1 MADGRYEKL
10 TPMFRQYQAIKARYP
25 DVLVLFRLGDFYEMF
40 GEDAKI
46 GSQVLQLVLTS
57 REIGKGNRVP
67 MCGVPHHAVER
78 YIAKLLEAGYK
89 VAICDQLEEPSP
101 KKRLVHRD
109 VTRVLTPGTLVEEA
123 FLEAKQYNFL
133 VAISGA
139 RDEGRGTS
147 ESRQH
152 QHPALRTEHLHRF
165 GLAVAEVST
174 GEFAVTELDAKTLW
188 DELARLQ
195 PAEVLLPEQLA
206 TDETFIAQLK
216 SVCETTAITSF
227 DLDPFAEPERLL
239 CQHFQV
245 TTLDGFG
252 VTGMPLAIRAAA
264 MVIAYLKRT
273 QLSALEHLKSLST
286 YSVGEFMLL
295 DNATKRNLELVQS
308 LRDGGV
314 YGTLLWVLDETVT
327 PMGGRLL
334 RRWILQPLLRVDRI
348 NERLEAVDALYRNTL
363 WRQEIR
369 EVLKSVPDLER
380 LVARVGTGTAN
391 PRDLAQIRS
400 ALQVIPKLREVLTS
414 GPELPTLLQRVAERL
429 HTADDLR
436 QRLEDALVDNPPQ
449 RMTEGG
455 IFRDGYHP
463 ELDELRYIAR
473 HGKELIAALE
483 AKERERTGIKNLRV
497 GYNQVFGYYIEVT
510 KANLHLVPR
519 DYIRKQTLTDVE
531 RFVTPELKQLES
543 KVLGAEERIGQLE
556 YQLFVELRQ
565 EVAQRSSELLETA
578 RAIAELDV
586 LATLAE
592 VAAKNHYTRPIVDEG
607 DEIIIKEGRHP
618 VIEQVQR
625 DKPFVPNDC
634 RLDNRENQLLI
645 ITGPNAAGKC
655 LSLDTYI
662 FTDKGMLTL
671 RELMPEGAKLG
682 QFSPINAV
690 SVKGFDGEATA
701 THFYN
706 DGIRRTV
713 KIRTRFGFELEGTT
727 QHRVWV
733 RRPDGTEGWKRLG
746 EIEVGDFI
754 AIDTQIGLWGNEVS
768 IPPMELP
775 KRAKKYRLPTELTP
789 DLAYL
794 MGLLIGDGTLTYTH
808 SYALT
813 TKDKAIRRKFVRL
826 NQKLFGYRVQRFG
839 RIGWR
844 VTSLT
849 LRQFLAHLGLGYWR
863 AEEKRVPASI
873 RKAPKHIVIA
883 FLQGLFDTNG
893 YADNRRG
900 DVQLTTASETLA
912 KEVQLLLLNLGILSC
927 RRRKLVKGR
936 IYHEISLYGENA
948 ARFFETVGFRLRRK
962 QSRRSSLFF
971 PSPVPRPSPLSL
983 RLPNFGI
990 PHVAPLLKQIHQ
1002 CIVQT
1007 SNKPTTLK
1015 RDKTVSSVFYT
1026 YLPRKVAPSYRTL
1039 ERVLAYCQENG
1050 ITGTA
1055 VMELERIVSR
1065 RIFYDA
1071 VSAVETSK
1079 AHVADLNVEPDH
1091 AYVANG
1097 FVSHN
1102 STYLRQV
1109 ALIVLM
1115 AQMGSFVPA
1124 KEAKIGI
1131 VDRIFTR
1138 VGAHDELIRG
1148 QSTFMVE
1155 MSETANI
1162 LHNATER
1169 SLVLI
1174 DEIGRGTSTY
1184 DGIAIAW
1191 AVAEELHRIGCKCLF
1206 ATHYHHLNELEN
1218 LLPRVRNYRADVLEE
1233 GDKVVFLYRIVPGGT
1248 DRSYGIQVARL
1259 AGLPEQVIDRAKEI
1273 LMTLESNE
1281 QKVITPPKTVTQLIT
1296 TPVQLRLFEF
1306 APHPVLERLK
1316 QIDPDSLT
1324 PREALSL
1331 LYELKRKL
1339 NEIG

>member
-1 MADGRYEKL
+1 MADGRHEKL

-133 VAISGA
+133 VAIFGA
-139 RDEGRGTS
+139 RDEGRGTGQV
-147 ESRQH
+147 EG
-152 QHPALRTEHLHRF
+152 RF

-174 GEFAVTELDAKTLW
+174 GEFAVTELSAKELW
-188 DELARLQ
+188 NELARLQ
-195 PAEVLLPEQLA
+195 PAEILLPENLA
-206 TDETFIAQLK
+206 SDENFVARVRE
-216 SVCETTAITSF
+216 VCETTTITTF
-227 DLDPFAEPERLL
+227 DLAPFTEPEHLL
-239 CQHFQV
+239 CKHFQV
-245 TTLDGFG
+245 ATLDGFG
-252 VTGMPLAIRAAA
+252 VTGMNLAIRAAA
-264 MVIAYLKRT
+264 SVIAYLQRT

-295 DNATKRNLELVQS
+295 DNATRRNLELVQS
-308 LRDGGV
+308 LRDNSV

-334 RRWILQPLLRVDRI
+334 RRWILQPLLNVERI
-348 NERLEAVDALYRNTL
+348 NERLDAVEALYRDTL
-363 WRQEIR
+363 WREEIR
-369 EVLKSVPDLER
+369 EALKSVPDLER

-400 ALQVIPKLREVLTS
+400 ALQVMPKLREIVGS
-414 GPELPTLLQRVAERL
+414 KPAPDLLKRIHERL

-436 QRLEDALVDNPPQ
+436 QRLENALVDNPPQ

-463 ELDELRYIAR
+463 ELDELRYIAQ

-510 KANLHLVPR
+510 KANLHLVPK

-565 EVAQRSSELLETA
+565 EVAQRSHELLETA

-586 LATLAE
+586 LASLAE

-607 DEIIIKEGRHP
+607 DEIVIKEGRHP

-634 RLDNRENQLLI
+634 YLDNRENQLLI

-655 LSLDTYI
+655 ISLDSYI
-662 FTDKGMLTL
+662 FTDAGLLTL
-671 RELMPEGAKLG
+671 KELMPASAAFGE
-682 QFSPINAV
+682 FVPIRAR
-690 SVKGFDGEATA
+690 VKGLMGKAQA
-701 THFYN
+701 THFYD
-706 DGIRRTV
+706 DGVRRTL
-713 KIRTRFGFELEGTT
+713 KIRTRFGFTLEGTE
-727 QHRVWV
+727 QHRLWV
-733 RRPDGTEGWKRLG
+733 RNPDGTEGWKRLG
-746 EIEVGDFI
+746 ELQVGDVV
-754 AIDTQIGLWGNEVS
+754 AIDTCINLWGKTIT
-768 IPPMELP
+768 IPPMNLP
-775 KRAKKYRLPTELTP
+775 KQVKRYSLPKKLTP

-794 MGLLIGDGTLTYTH
+794 LGLLVGDGTLTYTH

-813 TKDKAIRRKFVRL
+813 TKDRQIRDAFVSL
-826 NQKLFGYRVQRFG
+826 HYQLFGCKVRPFG
-839 RIGWR
+839 KIGWR
-844 VTSLT
+844 VTSRL
-849 LRQFLAHLGLGYWR
+849 LRQFLAHLGLGYWC
-863 AEEKRVPASI
+863 AEEKQVPICI
-873 RKAPKHIVIA
+873 RKAPRDIVIA
-883 FLQGLFDTNG
+883 FLQGLFDADG
-893 YADNRRG
+893 YVDKRRG
-900 DVQLTTASETLA
+900 DVQLVTASERLA
-912 KEVQLLLLNLGILSC
+912 QEVQLLLLNLGILAC
-927 RRRKLVKGR
+927 RRQKVAKGKV
-936 IYHEISLYGENA
+936 YHELSIYGEHA
-948 ARFFETVGFRLRRK
+948 ERFFKTVGFRLKRK
-962 QSRRSSLFF
+962 QIRERFL
-971 PSPVPRPSPLSL
+971 SPH
-983 RLPNFGI
+983 RLPNFGV
-990 PHVAPLLKQIHQ
+990 PHLASFLRKIHND
-1002 CIVQT
+1002 IV
-1007 SNKPTTLK
+1007 SRRDKPQALK
-1015 RDKTVSSVFYT
+1015 RDKAVSSIFYT
-1026 YLPRKVAPSYRTL
+1026 YLPKGSAPSYRTL
-1039 ERVLAYCQENG
+1039 EKLLGYCQADRV
-1050 ITGTA
+1050 TGTN
-1055 VMELERIVSR
+1055 VVELQTLIQRRYLYDIVVDIQPS
-1065 RIFYDA
+1065 
-1071 VSAVETSK
+1071 E

-1091 AYVANG
+1091 SYVANG

-1115 AQMGSFVPA
+1115 AQIGSFVPA

-1218 LLPRVRNYRADVLEE
+1218 LLPRIKNYRAAVLEE

-1259 AGLPEQVIDRAKEI
+1259 AGLPERVVERAKEI
-1273 LMTLESNE
+1273 LVTLETND
-1281 QKVITPPKTVTQLIT
+1281 QKVVTPPKTATQLIT

-1316 QIDPDSLT
+1316 QIDPDALT
-1324 PREALSL
+1324 PREAHSL
-1331 LYELKRKL
+1331 VYELKRKL
-1339 NEIG
+1339 DELS

>member
-133 VAISGA
+133 VAISGT
-139 RDEGRGTS
+139 RDMGQGTR
-147 ESRQH
+147 ESKQH
-152 QHPALRTEHLHRF
+152 LHSAPRTEHLQRF

-174 GEFAVTELDAKTLW
+174 GEFAVTELDEKNLW

-206 TDETFIAQLK
+206 TDETFVAQLK

-227 DLDPFAEPERLL
+227 DLDPFVEPERLL

-286 YSVGEFMLL
+286 YSIGEFMLL
-295 DNATKRNLELVQS
+295 DSATKRNLELVQS

-334 RRWILQPLLRVDRI
+334 RRWVLQPLLNVDRI
-348 NERLEAVDALYRNTL
+348 NERLESVDALYRNTL

-380 LVARVGTGTAN
+380 LVSRVGTGTAN

-400 ALQVIPKLREVLTS
+400 ALQIIPKLREVLTS

-436 QRLEDALVDNPPQ
+436 QRLEEALVDNPPQ

-510 KANLHLVPR
+510 KANLHLVPK

-565 EVAQRSSELLETA
+565 EVAQRSGELLETA

-592 VAAKNHYTRPIVDEG
+592 VAAKNHYTRPVVDEG
-607 DEIIIKEGRHP
+607 DEILIKEGRHP

-645 ITGPNAAGKC
+645 ITGPNAAGK
-655 LSLDTYI
+655 
-662 FTDKGMLTL
+662 
-671 RELMPEGAKLG
+671 
-682 QFSPINAV
+682 
-690 SVKGFDGEATA
+690 
-701 THFYN
+701 
-706 DGIRRTV
+706 
-713 KIRTRFGFELEGTT
+713 
-727 QHRVWV
+727 
-733 RRPDGTEGWKRLG
+733 
-746 EIEVGDFI
+746 
-754 AIDTQIGLWGNEVS
+754 
-768 IPPMELP
+768 
-775 KRAKKYRLPTELTP
+775 
-789 DLAYL
+789 
-794 MGLLIGDGTLTYTH
+794 
-808 SYALT
+808 
-813 TKDKAIRRKFVRL
+813 
-826 NQKLFGYRVQRFG
+826 
-839 RIGWR
+839 
-844 VTSLT
+844 
-849 LRQFLAHLGLGYWR
+849 
-863 AEEKRVPASI
+863 
-873 RKAPKHIVIA
+873 
-883 FLQGLFDTNG
+883 
-893 YADNRRG
+893 
-900 DVQLTTASETLA
+900 
-912 KEVQLLLLNLGILSC
+912 
-927 RRRKLVKGR
+927 
-936 IYHEISLYGENA
+936 
-948 ARFFETVGFRLRRK
+948 
-962 QSRRSSLFF
+962 
-971 PSPVPRPSPLSL
+971 
-983 RLPNFGI
+983 
-990 PHVAPLLKQIHQ
+990 
-1002 CIVQT
+1002 
-1007 SNKPTTLK
+1007 
-1015 RDKTVSSVFYT
+1015 
-1026 YLPRKVAPSYRTL
+1026 
-1039 ERVLAYCQENG
+1039 
-1050 ITGTA
+1050 
-1055 VMELERIVSR
+1055 
-1065 RIFYDA
+1065 
-1071 VSAVETSK
+1071 
-1079 AHVADLNVEPDH
+1079 
-1091 AYVANG
+1091 
-1097 FVSHN
+1097 

-1115 AQMGSFVPA
+1115 AQIGSFVPA

-1259 AGLPEQVIDRAKEI
+1259 AGLPERVIERAKEI
-1273 LMTLESNE
+1273 LSALESND
-1281 QKVITPPKTVTQLIT
+1281 QKVVSPPKTAAQIIT

-1331 LYELKRKL
+1331 IYELKRKL
-1339 NEIG
+1339 DETG

>member
-109 VTRVLTPGTLVEEA
+109 VTRVLTPGTLVEDA

-133 VAISGA
+133 VAISGT
-139 RDEGRGTS
+139 RDMGQGTGEGKQY
-147 ESRQH
+147 QH
-152 QHPALRTEHLHRF
+152 SAPRTEHLQRF

-206 TDETFIAQLK
+206 TDETFVAQLK

-227 DLDPFAEPERLL
+227 DLDPFVEPERLL

-286 YSVGEFMLL
+286 YSIGEFMLL
-295 DNATKRNLELVQS
+295 DSATKRNLELVQS

-334 RRWILQPLLRVDRI
+334 RRWVLQPLLNVDRI
-348 NERLEAVDALYRNTL
+348 NERLESVDALYRNTL

-380 LVARVGTGTAN
+380 LVSRVGTGTAN

-400 ALQVIPKLREVLTS
+400 ALQIIPKLREVLTS

-436 QRLEDALVDNPPQ
+436 QRLEEALVDNPPQ

-510 KANLHLVPR
+510 KANLHLVPK

-565 EVAQRSSELLETA
+565 EVAQRSNELLETA

-592 VAAKNHYTRPIVDEG
+592 VAAKNHYTRPVVDEG
-607 DEIIIKEGRHP
+607 DEIVIKEGRHP

-645 ITGPNAAGKC
+645 ITGPNAAGK
-655 LSLDTYI
+655 
-662 FTDKGMLTL
+662 
-671 RELMPEGAKLG
+671 
-682 QFSPINAV
+682 
-690 SVKGFDGEATA
+690 
-701 THFYN
+701 
-706 DGIRRTV
+706 
-713 KIRTRFGFELEGTT
+713 
-727 QHRVWV
+727 
-733 RRPDGTEGWKRLG
+733 
-746 EIEVGDFI
+746 
-754 AIDTQIGLWGNEVS
+754 
-768 IPPMELP
+768 
-775 KRAKKYRLPTELTP
+775 
-789 DLAYL
+789 
-794 MGLLIGDGTLTYTH
+794 
-808 SYALT
+808 
-813 TKDKAIRRKFVRL
+813 
-826 NQKLFGYRVQRFG
+826 
-839 RIGWR
+839 
-844 VTSLT
+844 
-849 LRQFLAHLGLGYWR
+849 
-863 AEEKRVPASI
+863 
-873 RKAPKHIVIA
+873 
-883 FLQGLFDTNG
+883 
-893 YADNRRG
+893 
-900 DVQLTTASETLA
+900 
-912 KEVQLLLLNLGILSC
+912 
-927 RRRKLVKGR
+927 
-936 IYHEISLYGENA
+936 
-948 ARFFETVGFRLRRK
+948 
-962 QSRRSSLFF
+962 
-971 PSPVPRPSPLSL
+971 
-983 RLPNFGI
+983 
-990 PHVAPLLKQIHQ
+990 
-1002 CIVQT
+1002 
-1007 SNKPTTLK
+1007 
-1015 RDKTVSSVFYT
+1015 
-1026 YLPRKVAPSYRTL
+1026 
-1039 ERVLAYCQENG
+1039 
-1050 ITGTA
+1050 
-1055 VMELERIVSR
+1055 
-1065 RIFYDA
+1065 
-1071 VSAVETSK
+1071 
-1079 AHVADLNVEPDH
+1079 
-1091 AYVANG
+1091 
-1097 FVSHN
+1097 

-1115 AQMGSFVPA
+1115 AQIGSFVPA
-1124 KEAKIGI
+1124 REAKIGI

-1259 AGLPEQVIDRAKEI
+1259 AGLPERVIERAKEI
-1273 LMTLESNE
+1273 LSALESND
-1281 QKVITPPKTVTQLIT
+1281 QKVVSPPKTAAQIIT

-1331 LYELKRKL
+1331 IYELKRKL
-1339 NEIG
+1339 DETG

>member
-206 TDETFIAQLK
+206 TDETFITQLK

-400 ALQVIPKLREVLTS
+400 ALQVIPKLREVLTI

-510 KANLHLVPR
+510 KANLHLVPK

-634 RLDNRENQLLI
+634 CLDNRENQLLI
-645 ITGPNAAGKC
+645 ITGPNAAGK
-655 LSLDTYI
+655 
-662 FTDKGMLTL
+662 
-671 RELMPEGAKLG
+671 
-682 QFSPINAV
+682 
-690 SVKGFDGEATA
+690 
-701 THFYN
+701 
-706 DGIRRTV
+706 
-713 KIRTRFGFELEGTT
+713 
-727 QHRVWV
+727 
-733 RRPDGTEGWKRLG
+733 
-746 EIEVGDFI
+746 
-754 AIDTQIGLWGNEVS
+754 
-768 IPPMELP
+768 
-775 KRAKKYRLPTELTP
+775 
-789 DLAYL
+789 
-794 MGLLIGDGTLTYTH
+794 
-808 SYALT
+808 
-813 TKDKAIRRKFVRL
+813 
-826 NQKLFGYRVQRFG
+826 
-839 RIGWR
+839 
-844 VTSLT
+844 
-849 LRQFLAHLGLGYWR
+849 
-863 AEEKRVPASI
+863 
-873 RKAPKHIVIA
+873 
-883 FLQGLFDTNG
+883 
-893 YADNRRG
+893 
-900 DVQLTTASETLA
+900 
-912 KEVQLLLLNLGILSC
+912 
-927 RRRKLVKGR
+927 
-936 IYHEISLYGENA
+936 
-948 ARFFETVGFRLRRK
+948 
-962 QSRRSSLFF
+962 
-971 PSPVPRPSPLSL
+971 
-983 RLPNFGI
+983 
-990 PHVAPLLKQIHQ
+990 
-1002 CIVQT
+1002 
-1007 SNKPTTLK
+1007 
-1015 RDKTVSSVFYT
+1015 
-1026 YLPRKVAPSYRTL
+1026 
-1039 ERVLAYCQENG
+1039 
-1050 ITGTA
+1050 
-1055 VMELERIVSR
+1055 
-1065 RIFYDA
+1065 
-1071 VSAVETSK
+1071 
-1079 AHVADLNVEPDH
+1079 
-1091 AYVANG
+1091 
-1097 FVSHN
+1097 

-1273 LMTLESNE
+1273 LMTLESKE
-1281 QKVITPPKTVTQLIT
+1281 QKVITPPKTAAQIIT
-1296 TPVQLRLFEF
+1296 KPVQLRLFEF

>member
-57 REIGKGNRVP
+57 REIGRGNRIP

-78 YIAKLLEAGYK
+78 YVAKLLEAGYK

-133 VAISGA
+133 VAISGT
-139 RDEGRGTS
+139 RDMGQGTR
-147 ESRQH
+147 ESKQQQH
-152 QHPALRTEHLHRF
+152 SAPRTEHSLRF

-174 GEFAVTELDAKTLW
+174 GEFSVTELDARALW

-206 TDETFIAQLK
+206 TDENFVAQLK

-252 VTGMPLAIRAAA
+252 VTGMHLATKAAA
-264 MVIAYLKRT
+264 MVIAYLRRT
-273 QLSALEHLKSLST
+273 QLSALEHLRSLST

-308 LRDGGV
+308 LRDGSV

-334 RRWILQPLLRVDRI
+334 RRWILQPLLNVNRI
-348 NERLEAVDALYRNTL
+348 NERLESVDALYRNTL

-369 EVLKSVPDLER
+369 ETLKSVPDLER
-380 LVARVGTGTAN
+380 LVSRVGTGTAN

-400 ALQVIPKLREVLTS
+400 ALQIIPKLRQVLAS

-510 KANLHLVPR
+510 KANLHLVPK

-592 VAAKNHYTRPIVDEG
+592 VAAKNHYARPIVDDS
-607 DEIIIKEGRHP
+607 DEIVIKEGRHS

-634 RLDNRENQLLI
+634 YLDNRENQLLI

-655 LSLDTYI
+655 LSLDTFV
-662 FTDKGMLTL
+662 FTDKGILTL
-671 RELMPEGAKLG
+671 QELMPEGAKFG
-682 QFSPINAV
+682 QFSPIDTV
-690 SVKGFDGEATA
+690 SVKGLEGKATA
-701 THFYN
+701 THFYD
-706 DGIRRTV
+706 DGVKRTV
-713 KIRTRFGFELEGTT
+713 KIRTRFGFELEGTA

-733 RRPDGTEGWKRLG
+733 RKPDGTEGWKRLG
-746 EIEVGDFI
+746 EIRVGDFV
-754 AIDTQIGLWGNEVS
+754 AIDTQICLWGNEVS

-794 MGLLIGDGTLTYTH
+794 MGLLVGDGTLTYTH

-813 TKDKAIRRKFVRL
+813 TKDEAIRQEFVRL
-826 NQKLFGYRVQRFG
+826 HQKLFGCPVQRFG

-849 LRQFLAHLGLGYWR
+849 LRQFFAHLGLGYWR
-863 AEEKRVPASI
+863 AEEKRVPVSI
-873 RKAPKHIVIA
+873 RKAPKPIVFA
-883 FLQGLFDTNG
+883 FLQGLFDTDG
-893 YADNRRG
+893 YADGRRG
-900 DVQLTTASETLA
+900 DVQLTTASEALA

-927 RRRKLVKGR
+927 RRRKIVKGR
-936 IYHEISLYGENA
+936 VYHEVSLYGENA
-948 ARFFETVGFRLRRK
+948 ARFFETVGFCLRRK
-962 QSRRSSLFF
+962 QLRKSSL
-971 PSPVPRPSPLSL
+971 PPL
-983 RLPNFGI
+983 RMPNFGV
-990 PHVAPLLKQIHQ
+990 PYVASLLKQTHQ

-1007 SNKPTTLK
+1007 SNKPIALK
-1015 RDKTVSSVFYT
+1015 RNKVVSSVFYN

-1055 VMELERIVSR
+1055 VTELERIVSR
-1065 RIFYDA
+1065 RLFYDA
-1071 VSAVETSK
+1071 VSAIEISK

-1218 LLPRVRNYRADVLEE
+1218 LLPRVKNYRAAVLEE

-1273 LMTLESNE
+1273 LTTLESND
-1281 QKVITPPKTVTQLIT
+1281 QKVVTPPKTATQIIT

-1339 NEIG
+1339 EETG

>member
-133 VAISGA
+133 AAIFGT

-147 ESRQH
+147 ESK
-152 QHPALRTEHLHRF
+152 QHPHPAPRTEHFQRF

-174 GEFAVTELDAKTLW
+174 GEFAVTELDERTLW

-195 PAEVLLPEQLA
+195 PAEILLPEQLA
-206 TDETFIAQLK
+206 TDETFVAQLK

-227 DLDPFAEPERLL
+227 DLDPFVEPERLL

-273 QLSALEHLKSLST
+273 QLSALEHLKSLSS
-286 YSVGEFMLL
+286 YSIGEFMLL

-334 RRWILQPLLRVDRI
+334 RRWILQPLLKVDRI
-348 NERLEAVDALYRNTL
+348 NERLEAVDVLYRNTL

-400 ALQVIPKLREVLTS
+400 ALQVIPKLREVLTG

-510 KANLHLVPR
+510 KANLHLVPK

-565 EVAQRSSELLETA
+565 EVAQRSNELLETA

-607 DEIIIKEGRHP
+607 DEIIIREGRHP

-645 ITGPNAAGKC
+645 ITGPNAAGK
-655 LSLDTYI
+655 
-662 FTDKGMLTL
+662 
-671 RELMPEGAKLG
+671 
-682 QFSPINAV
+682 
-690 SVKGFDGEATA
+690 
-701 THFYN
+701 
-706 DGIRRTV
+706 
-713 KIRTRFGFELEGTT
+713 
-727 QHRVWV
+727 
-733 RRPDGTEGWKRLG
+733 
-746 EIEVGDFI
+746 
-754 AIDTQIGLWGNEVS
+754 
-768 IPPMELP
+768 
-775 KRAKKYRLPTELTP
+775 
-789 DLAYL
+789 
-794 MGLLIGDGTLTYTH
+794 
-808 SYALT
+808 
-813 TKDKAIRRKFVRL
+813 
-826 NQKLFGYRVQRFG
+826 
-839 RIGWR
+839 
-844 VTSLT
+844 
-849 LRQFLAHLGLGYWR
+849 
-863 AEEKRVPASI
+863 
-873 RKAPKHIVIA
+873 
-883 FLQGLFDTNG
+883 
-893 YADNRRG
+893 
-900 DVQLTTASETLA
+900 
-912 KEVQLLLLNLGILSC
+912 
-927 RRRKLVKGR
+927 
-936 IYHEISLYGENA
+936 
-948 ARFFETVGFRLRRK
+948 
-962 QSRRSSLFF
+962 
-971 PSPVPRPSPLSL
+971 
-983 RLPNFGI
+983 
-990 PHVAPLLKQIHQ
+990 
-1002 CIVQT
+1002 
-1007 SNKPTTLK
+1007 
-1015 RDKTVSSVFYT
+1015 
-1026 YLPRKVAPSYRTL
+1026 
-1039 ERVLAYCQENG
+1039 
-1050 ITGTA
+1050 
-1055 VMELERIVSR
+1055 
-1065 RIFYDA
+1065 
-1071 VSAVETSK
+1071 
-1079 AHVADLNVEPDH
+1079 
-1091 AYVANG
+1091 
-1097 FVSHN
+1097 
-1102 STYLRQV
+1102 STFLRQV

-1115 AQMGSFVPA
+1115 AQIGSFVPA

-1259 AGLPEQVIDRAKEI
+1259 AGLPERVIERAKEI
-1273 LMTLESNE
+1273 LITLESND
-1281 QKVITPPKTVTQLIT
+1281 QKVVSPPKTAAQLIA

-1316 QIDPDSLT
+1316 EIDPDSLT

-1339 NEIG
+1339 DEIG

>member
-1 MADGRYEKL
+1 MANRHGEKL

-57 REIGKGNRVP
+57 REIGRGNRVP

-133 VAISGA
+133 VAISGT
-139 RDEGRGTS
+139 RGEGRGTS
-147 ESRQH
+147 ESKQLQR
-152 QHPALRTEHLHRF
+152 PATRTEHFQRF

-174 GEFAVTELDAKTLW
+174 GEFAVTELDARTLW

-195 PAEVLLPEQLA
+195 PAEILLPEQLA
-206 TDETFIAQLK
+206 DDGNFVAQLK

-239 CQHFQV
+239 CQHFWV

-252 VTGMPLAIRAAA
+252 ITGMPLAIRAAA

-308 LRDGGV
+308 LRDGSV

-334 RRWILQPLLRVDRI
+334 RRWILQPLLNIERI
-348 NERLEAVDALYRNTL
+348 NERLDAVDVFYRNTL

-369 EVLKSVPDLER
+369 ETLKSIPDLER
-380 LVARVGTGTAN
+380 LVSRVGTGTAN

-400 ALQVIPKLREVLTS
+400 ALQVIPKLRQVLTS
-414 GPELPTLLQRVAERL
+414 GPEPPTLLKRIAGRL

-510 KANLHLVPR
+510 KANLYLVPK

-592 VAAKNHYTRPIVDEG
+592 VAAKNHYTRPIVDDS
-607 DEIIIKEGRHP
+607 DEIVIKEGRHL

-634 RLDNRENQLLI
+634 HLDNRENQLLI
-645 ITGPNAAGKC
+645 ITGPNAAGK
-655 LSLDTYI
+655 
-662 FTDKGMLTL
+662 
-671 RELMPEGAKLG
+671 
-682 QFSPINAV
+682 
-690 SVKGFDGEATA
+690 
-701 THFYN
+701 
-706 DGIRRTV
+706 
-713 KIRTRFGFELEGTT
+713 
-727 QHRVWV
+727 
-733 RRPDGTEGWKRLG
+733 
-746 EIEVGDFI
+746 
-754 AIDTQIGLWGNEVS
+754 
-768 IPPMELP
+768 
-775 KRAKKYRLPTELTP
+775 
-789 DLAYL
+789 
-794 MGLLIGDGTLTYTH
+794 
-808 SYALT
+808 
-813 TKDKAIRRKFVRL
+813 
-826 NQKLFGYRVQRFG
+826 
-839 RIGWR
+839 
-844 VTSLT
+844 
-849 LRQFLAHLGLGYWR
+849 
-863 AEEKRVPASI
+863 
-873 RKAPKHIVIA
+873 
-883 FLQGLFDTNG
+883 
-893 YADNRRG
+893 
-900 DVQLTTASETLA
+900 
-912 KEVQLLLLNLGILSC
+912 
-927 RRRKLVKGR
+927 
-936 IYHEISLYGENA
+936 
-948 ARFFETVGFRLRRK
+948 
-962 QSRRSSLFF
+962 
-971 PSPVPRPSPLSL
+971 
-983 RLPNFGI
+983 
-990 PHVAPLLKQIHQ
+990 
-1002 CIVQT
+1002 
-1007 SNKPTTLK
+1007 
-1015 RDKTVSSVFYT
+1015 
-1026 YLPRKVAPSYRTL
+1026 
-1039 ERVLAYCQENG
+1039 
-1050 ITGTA
+1050 
-1055 VMELERIVSR
+1055 
-1065 RIFYDA
+1065 
-1071 VSAVETSK
+1071 
-1079 AHVADLNVEPDH
+1079 
-1091 AYVANG
+1091 
-1097 FVSHN
+1097 
-1102 STYLRQV
+1102 STFLRQV

-1115 AQMGSFVPA
+1115 AQIGSFVPA
-1124 KEAKIGI
+1124 REAKIGI

-1281 QKVITPPKTVTQLIT
+1281 QKVVTPPKTAAQIIT

-1339 NEIG
+1339 GEMG

>member
-133 VAISGA
+133 VAISGT
-139 RDEGRGTS
+139 RDMGQGTW
-147 ESRQH
+147 ESKQH
-152 QHPALRTEHLHRF
+152 LHSAPRTEHSLRF

-206 TDETFIAQLK
+206 TDETFVAQLK

-227 DLDPFAEPERLL
+227 DLDPFVEPERLL

-286 YSVGEFMLL
+286 YSIGEFMLL
-295 DNATKRNLELVQS
+295 DSATKRNLELVQS

-334 RRWILQPLLRVDRI
+334 RRWVLQPLLNVDRI
-348 NERLEAVDALYRNTL
+348 NERLESVDALYRNTL

-380 LVARVGTGTAN
+380 LVSRVGTGTAN

-400 ALQVIPKLREVLTS
+400 ALQIIPKLREVLTS

-436 QRLEDALVDNPPQ
+436 QRLEEALVDNPPQ

-510 KANLHLVPR
+510 KANLHLVPK

-565 EVAQRSSELLETA
+565 EVAQRSNELLETA

-592 VAAKNHYTRPIVDEG
+592 VAAKNHYTRPVVDEG
-607 DEIIIKEGRHP
+607 DEILIKEGRHP

-645 ITGPNAAGKC
+645 ITGPNAAGK
-655 LSLDTYI
+655 
-662 FTDKGMLTL
+662 
-671 RELMPEGAKLG
+671 
-682 QFSPINAV
+682 
-690 SVKGFDGEATA
+690 
-701 THFYN
+701 
-706 DGIRRTV
+706 
-713 KIRTRFGFELEGTT
+713 
-727 QHRVWV
+727 
-733 RRPDGTEGWKRLG
+733 
-746 EIEVGDFI
+746 
-754 AIDTQIGLWGNEVS
+754 
-768 IPPMELP
+768 
-775 KRAKKYRLPTELTP
+775 
-789 DLAYL
+789 
-794 MGLLIGDGTLTYTH
+794 
-808 SYALT
+808 
-813 TKDKAIRRKFVRL
+813 
-826 NQKLFGYRVQRFG
+826 
-839 RIGWR
+839 
-844 VTSLT
+844 
-849 LRQFLAHLGLGYWR
+849 
-863 AEEKRVPASI
+863 
-873 RKAPKHIVIA
+873 
-883 FLQGLFDTNG
+883 
-893 YADNRRG
+893 
-900 DVQLTTASETLA
+900 
-912 KEVQLLLLNLGILSC
+912 
-927 RRRKLVKGR
+927 
-936 IYHEISLYGENA
+936 
-948 ARFFETVGFRLRRK
+948 
-962 QSRRSSLFF
+962 
-971 PSPVPRPSPLSL
+971 
-983 RLPNFGI
+983 
-990 PHVAPLLKQIHQ
+990 
-1002 CIVQT
+1002 
-1007 SNKPTTLK
+1007 
-1015 RDKTVSSVFYT
+1015 
-1026 YLPRKVAPSYRTL
+1026 
-1039 ERVLAYCQENG
+1039 
-1050 ITGTA
+1050 
-1055 VMELERIVSR
+1055 
-1065 RIFYDA
+1065 
-1071 VSAVETSK
+1071 
-1079 AHVADLNVEPDH
+1079 
-1091 AYVANG
+1091 
-1097 FVSHN
+1097 

-1115 AQMGSFVPA
+1115 AQIGSFVPA

-1248 DRSYGIQVARL
+1248 DKSYGIQVARL
-1259 AGLPEQVIDRAKEI
+1259 AGLPERVIERAKEI
-1273 LMTLESNE
+1273 LITLESND
-1281 QKVITPPKTVTQLIT
+1281 QKVVSPPKTAAQIIT

-1316 QIDPDSLT
+1316 RIDPDSLT

-1339 NEIG
+1339 DETG

>member
-133 VAISGA
+133 VAICGA
-139 RDEGRGTS
+139 WDTGQGTR
-147 ESRQH
+147 ESKQYHHSAIRTD
-152 QHPALRTEHLHRF
+152 HPPRF

-174 GEFAVTELDAKTLW
+174 GEFAVTELDAKALW

-195 PAEVLLPEQLA
+195 PAEILLPEQLA

-286 YSVGEFMLL
+286 YSIGEFMLL
-295 DNATKRNLELVQS
+295 DSATKRNLELVQS

-334 RRWILQPLLRVDRI
+334 RRWILQPLLNVDRI
-348 NERLEAVDALYRNTL
+348 NERLESVDALYRNTL

-400 ALQVIPKLREVLTS
+400 ALQIIPKLREVLIS
-414 GPELPTLLQRVAERL
+414 GPELPTLLRRVAERL

-436 QRLEDALVDNPPQ
+436 RRLEDALVDNPPQ

-510 KANLHLVPR
+510 KANLHLVPK

-565 EVAQRSSELLETA
+565 EVAQRSNELLETA

-592 VAAKNHYTRPIVDEG
+592 VAAKNHYARPVVDEG

-645 ITGPNAAGKC
+645 ITGPNAAGK
-655 LSLDTYI
+655 
-662 FTDKGMLTL
+662 
-671 RELMPEGAKLG
+671 
-682 QFSPINAV
+682 
-690 SVKGFDGEATA
+690 
-701 THFYN
+701 
-706 DGIRRTV
+706 
-713 KIRTRFGFELEGTT
+713 
-727 QHRVWV
+727 
-733 RRPDGTEGWKRLG
+733 
-746 EIEVGDFI
+746 
-754 AIDTQIGLWGNEVS
+754 
-768 IPPMELP
+768 
-775 KRAKKYRLPTELTP
+775 
-789 DLAYL
+789 
-794 MGLLIGDGTLTYTH
+794 
-808 SYALT
+808 
-813 TKDKAIRRKFVRL
+813 
-826 NQKLFGYRVQRFG
+826 
-839 RIGWR
+839 
-844 VTSLT
+844 
-849 LRQFLAHLGLGYWR
+849 
-863 AEEKRVPASI
+863 
-873 RKAPKHIVIA
+873 
-883 FLQGLFDTNG
+883 
-893 YADNRRG
+893 
-900 DVQLTTASETLA
+900 
-912 KEVQLLLLNLGILSC
+912 
-927 RRRKLVKGR
+927 
-936 IYHEISLYGENA
+936 
-948 ARFFETVGFRLRRK
+948 
-962 QSRRSSLFF
+962 
-971 PSPVPRPSPLSL
+971 
-983 RLPNFGI
+983 
-990 PHVAPLLKQIHQ
+990 
-1002 CIVQT
+1002 
-1007 SNKPTTLK
+1007 
-1015 RDKTVSSVFYT
+1015 
-1026 YLPRKVAPSYRTL
+1026 
-1039 ERVLAYCQENG
+1039 
-1050 ITGTA
+1050 
-1055 VMELERIVSR
+1055 
-1065 RIFYDA
+1065 
-1071 VSAVETSK
+1071 
-1079 AHVADLNVEPDH
+1079 
-1091 AYVANG
+1091 
-1097 FVSHN
+1097 

-1115 AQMGSFVPA
+1115 AQIGSFVPA
-1124 KEAKIGI
+1124 REAKIGI

-1233 GDKVVFLYRIVPGGT
+1233 GNKVVFLYRIVPGGT

-1259 AGLPEQVIDRAKEI
+1259 AGLPERVIERAKEI
-1273 LMTLESNE
+1273 LSTLESND
-1281 QKVITPPKTVTQLIT
+1281 QKVVSPPKTAAQLIT

-1331 LYELKRKL
+1331 LYELKRRL
-1339 NEIG
+1339 DETG

>member
-133 VAISGA
+133 VAISGT
-139 RDEGRGTS
+139 RDMGQGTR
-147 ESRQH
+147 ESKQH
-152 QHPALRTEHLHRF
+152 LHSAPRTEHSLRF

-206 TDETFIAQLK
+206 TDETFVAQLK

-227 DLDPFAEPERLL
+227 DLDPFVEPERLL

-286 YSVGEFMLL
+286 YSIGEFMLL
-295 DNATKRNLELVQS
+295 DSATKRNLELVQS

-334 RRWILQPLLRVDRI
+334 RRWVLQPLLNVDRI
-348 NERLEAVDALYRNTL
+348 NERLESVDALYRNTL

-380 LVARVGTGTAN
+380 LVSRVGTGTAN

-400 ALQVIPKLREVLTS
+400 ALQIIPKLREVLTS

-436 QRLEDALVDNPPQ
+436 QRLEEALVDNPPQ

-510 KANLHLVPR
+510 KANLHLVPK

-565 EVAQRSSELLETA
+565 EVAQRSNELLETA

-592 VAAKNHYTRPIVDEG
+592 VAAKNHYTRPVVDEG
-607 DEIIIKEGRHP
+607 DEILIKEGRHP

-645 ITGPNAAGKC
+645 ITGPNAAGK
-655 LSLDTYI
+655 
-662 FTDKGMLTL
+662 
-671 RELMPEGAKLG
+671 
-682 QFSPINAV
+682 
-690 SVKGFDGEATA
+690 
-701 THFYN
+701 
-706 DGIRRTV
+706 
-713 KIRTRFGFELEGTT
+713 
-727 QHRVWV
+727 
-733 RRPDGTEGWKRLG
+733 
-746 EIEVGDFI
+746 
-754 AIDTQIGLWGNEVS
+754 
-768 IPPMELP
+768 
-775 KRAKKYRLPTELTP
+775 
-789 DLAYL
+789 
-794 MGLLIGDGTLTYTH
+794 
-808 SYALT
+808 
-813 TKDKAIRRKFVRL
+813 
-826 NQKLFGYRVQRFG
+826 
-839 RIGWR
+839 
-844 VTSLT
+844 
-849 LRQFLAHLGLGYWR
+849 
-863 AEEKRVPASI
+863 
-873 RKAPKHIVIA
+873 
-883 FLQGLFDTNG
+883 
-893 YADNRRG
+893 
-900 DVQLTTASETLA
+900 
-912 KEVQLLLLNLGILSC
+912 
-927 RRRKLVKGR
+927 
-936 IYHEISLYGENA
+936 
-948 ARFFETVGFRLRRK
+948 
-962 QSRRSSLFF
+962 
-971 PSPVPRPSPLSL
+971 
-983 RLPNFGI
+983 
-990 PHVAPLLKQIHQ
+990 
-1002 CIVQT
+1002 
-1007 SNKPTTLK
+1007 
-1015 RDKTVSSVFYT
+1015 
-1026 YLPRKVAPSYRTL
+1026 
-1039 ERVLAYCQENG
+1039 
-1050 ITGTA
+1050 
-1055 VMELERIVSR
+1055 
-1065 RIFYDA
+1065 
-1071 VSAVETSK
+1071 
-1079 AHVADLNVEPDH
+1079 
-1091 AYVANG
+1091 
-1097 FVSHN
+1097 

-1115 AQMGSFVPA
+1115 AQIGSFVPA

-1248 DRSYGIQVARL
+1248 DKSYGIQVARL
-1259 AGLPEQVIDRAKEI
+1259 AGLPERVIERAKEI
-1273 LMTLESNE
+1273 LITLESND
-1281 QKVITPPKTVTQLIT
+1281 QKVVSPPKTAAQIIT

-1316 QIDPDSLT
+1316 RIDPDSLT

-1339 NEIG
+1339 DETG

>member
-1 MADGRYEKL
+1 
-10 TPMFRQYQAIKARYP
+10 MFRQYQAIKARYP

-57 REIGKGNRVP
+57 REIGRGNRVP

-133 VAISGA
+133 VAIFGT

-147 ESRQH
+147 ESKQH
-152 QHPALRTEHLHRF
+152 LHPALRTEHPHRF
-165 GLAVAEVST
+165 GLAVAEIST
-174 GEFAVTELDAKTLW
+174 GEFAVTELDARTLW

-195 PAEVLLPEQLA
+195 PAEVLLPEHLA
-206 TDETFIAQLK
+206 TDETFVAQLK

-227 DLDPFAEPERLL
+227 DLDPFAEPDRLL

-252 VTGMPLAIRAAA
+252 ITGMPLATKAAA

-334 RRWILQPLLRVDRI
+334 RRWILQPLLNVDRI
-348 NERLEAVDALYRNTL
+348 NERLEAVDAFYRNTL

-414 GPELPTLLQRVAERL
+414 GHELPTLLQRVAERL

-510 KANLHLVPR
+510 KANLHLVPK

-565 EVAQRSSELLETA
+565 EVAQRSNELLETA

-645 ITGPNAAGKC
+645 ITGPNAAGK
-655 LSLDTYI
+655 
-662 FTDKGMLTL
+662 
-671 RELMPEGAKLG
+671 
-682 QFSPINAV
+682 
-690 SVKGFDGEATA
+690 
-701 THFYN
+701 
-706 DGIRRTV
+706 
-713 KIRTRFGFELEGTT
+713 
-727 QHRVWV
+727 
-733 RRPDGTEGWKRLG
+733 
-746 EIEVGDFI
+746 
-754 AIDTQIGLWGNEVS
+754 
-768 IPPMELP
+768 
-775 KRAKKYRLPTELTP
+775 
-789 DLAYL
+789 
-794 MGLLIGDGTLTYTH
+794 
-808 SYALT
+808 
-813 TKDKAIRRKFVRL
+813 
-826 NQKLFGYRVQRFG
+826 
-839 RIGWR
+839 
-844 VTSLT
+844 
-849 LRQFLAHLGLGYWR
+849 
-863 AEEKRVPASI
+863 
-873 RKAPKHIVIA
+873 
-883 FLQGLFDTNG
+883 
-893 YADNRRG
+893 
-900 DVQLTTASETLA
+900 
-912 KEVQLLLLNLGILSC
+912 
-927 RRRKLVKGR
+927 
-936 IYHEISLYGENA
+936 
-948 ARFFETVGFRLRRK
+948 
-962 QSRRSSLFF
+962 
-971 PSPVPRPSPLSL
+971 
-983 RLPNFGI
+983 
-990 PHVAPLLKQIHQ
+990 
-1002 CIVQT
+1002 
-1007 SNKPTTLK
+1007 
-1015 RDKTVSSVFYT
+1015 
-1026 YLPRKVAPSYRTL
+1026 
-1039 ERVLAYCQENG
+1039 
-1050 ITGTA
+1050 
-1055 VMELERIVSR
+1055 
-1065 RIFYDA
+1065 
-1071 VSAVETSK
+1071 
-1079 AHVADLNVEPDH
+1079 
-1091 AYVANG
+1091 
-1097 FVSHN
+1097 

-1115 AQMGSFVPA
+1115 AQIGSFVPA

-1248 DRSYGIQVARL
+1248 DKSYGIQVAHL
-1259 AGLPEQVIDRAKEI
+1259 AGLPERVIERAKEI
-1273 LMTLESNE
+1273 LITLESND
-1281 QKVITPPKTVTQLIT
+1281 QKVVSPPKTAAQLIT

-1339 NEIG
+1339 DEIG

>member
-1 MADGRYEKL
+1 
-10 TPMFRQYQAIKARYP
+10 MFRQYQAIKSKYP

-89 VAICDQLEEPSP
+89 VAVCDQLEEPSP

-109 VTRVLTPGTLVEEA
+109 VTRVLTPGTIVEEA

-133 VAISGA
+133 SAICSEAEGQRGGA
-139 RDEGRGTS
+139 REG
-147 ESRQH
+147 ERQ
-152 QHPALRTEHLHRF
+152 QKF
-165 GLAVAEVST
+165 GLAVTEVST
-174 GEFAVTELDAKTLW
+174 GEFAVTELDAKALW

-195 PAEVLLPEQLA
+195 PAEVLLPEQLSN
-206 TDETFIAQLK
+206 DENFIARLK
-216 SVCETTAITSF
+216 SVCEAATITPF
-227 DLDPFAEPERLL
+227 DLDPFTEPDKLL

-245 TTLDGFG
+245 KTLDGFG
-252 VTGMPLAIRAAA
+252 VAGMNLAIKAAA
-264 MVIAYLKRT
+264 LIIAYLQRT
-273 QLSALEHLKSLST
+273 RLSALEHLKSLST

-295 DNATKRNLELVQS
+295 DNATRRNLELVQS
-308 LRDGGV
+308 LRDGGI

-327 PMGGRLL
+327 SMGGRLL
-334 RRWILQPLLRVDRI
+334 RRWILQPLLNLKHI
-348 NERLEAVDALYRNTL
+348 NERLDAVESLFRNTL

-391 PRDLAQIRS
+391 PKDISQIRL
-400 ALQVIPKLREVLTS
+400 ALQTIPKLRQLLAE
-414 GPELPTLLQRVAERL
+414 GPELPSLLRRILDQL

-436 QRLEDALVDNPPQ
+436 QKLEVALVDNPPQ

-463 ELDELRYIAR
+463 ELDELRFIAQ

-510 KANLHLVPR
+510 KANLHLVPK

-565 EVAQRSSELLETA
+565 EVARRSWELLETA
-578 RAIAELDV
+578 RAVAELDV
-586 LATLAE
+586 LSALAE
-592 VAAKNHYTRPIVDEG
+592 VAAKNHYTRPILDDG
-607 DEIIIKEGRHP
+607 DQIFIKEGRHP
-618 VIEQVQR
+618 VIELVQK

-634 RLDNRENQLLI
+634 LLDNRENQLLI
-645 ITGPNAAGKC
+645 ITGPNAAGK
-655 LSLDTYI
+655 
-662 FTDKGMLTL
+662 
-671 RELMPEGAKLG
+671 
-682 QFSPINAV
+682 
-690 SVKGFDGEATA
+690 
-701 THFYN
+701 
-706 DGIRRTV
+706 
-713 KIRTRFGFELEGTT
+713 
-727 QHRVWV
+727 
-733 RRPDGTEGWKRLG
+733 
-746 EIEVGDFI
+746 
-754 AIDTQIGLWGNEVS
+754 
-768 IPPMELP
+768 
-775 KRAKKYRLPTELTP
+775 
-789 DLAYL
+789 
-794 MGLLIGDGTLTYTH
+794 
-808 SYALT
+808 
-813 TKDKAIRRKFVRL
+813 
-826 NQKLFGYRVQRFG
+826 
-839 RIGWR
+839 
-844 VTSLT
+844 
-849 LRQFLAHLGLGYWR
+849 
-863 AEEKRVPASI
+863 
-873 RKAPKHIVIA
+873 
-883 FLQGLFDTNG
+883 
-893 YADNRRG
+893 
-900 DVQLTTASETLA
+900 
-912 KEVQLLLLNLGILSC
+912 
-927 RRRKLVKGR
+927 
-936 IYHEISLYGENA
+936 
-948 ARFFETVGFRLRRK
+948 
-962 QSRRSSLFF
+962 
-971 PSPVPRPSPLSL
+971 
-983 RLPNFGI
+983 
-990 PHVAPLLKQIHQ
+990 
-1002 CIVQT
+1002 
-1007 SNKPTTLK
+1007 
-1015 RDKTVSSVFYT
+1015 
-1026 YLPRKVAPSYRTL
+1026 
-1039 ERVLAYCQENG
+1039 
-1050 ITGTA
+1050 
-1055 VMELERIVSR
+1055 
-1065 RIFYDA
+1065 
-1071 VSAVETSK
+1071 
-1079 AHVADLNVEPDH
+1079 
-1091 AYVANG
+1091 
-1097 FVSHN
+1097 
-1102 STYLRQV
+1102 STFLRQV

-1124 KEAKIGI
+1124 KEARIGI

-1138 VGAHDELIRG
+1138 VGAHDELVRG

-1218 LLPRVRNYRADVLEE
+1218 LLPKVKNYRAAVLEE

-1259 AGLPEQVIDRAKEI
+1259 AGLPERVIERAKEI
-1273 LMTLESNE
+1273 LVALESND
-1281 QKVITPPKTVTQLIT
+1281 QKVVVPPKSAAQVIA

-1306 APHPVLERLK
+1306 APHPILERLK
-1316 QIDPDSLT
+1316 KIDPDSLT

-1331 LYELKRKL
+1331 LYEIKRKL
-1339 NEIG
+1339 DEME

>member
-1 MADGRYEKL
+1 
-10 TPMFRQYQAIKARYP
+10 MFRQYQAIKSKYP

-89 VAICDQLEEPSP
+89 VAVCDQLEEPSP

-133 VAISGA
+133 SAICSEAEGQRGGA
-139 RDEGRGTS
+139 GEG
-147 ESRQH
+147 ERQ
-152 QHPALRTEHLHRF
+152 QKF
-165 GLAVAEVST
+165 GLAVTEVST
-174 GEFAVTELDAKTLW
+174 GEFAVTELDAKALW

-195 PAEVLLPEQLA
+195 PAEVLLPEQLSN
-206 TDETFIAQLK
+206 DENFIARLK
-216 SVCETTAITSF
+216 SVCEAATITPF
-227 DLDPFAEPERLL
+227 DLDPFTEPDKLL

-252 VTGMPLAIRAAA
+252 VAGMNLAIKAAA
-264 MVIAYLKRT
+264 LIIAYLQRT
-273 QLSALEHLKSLST
+273 RLSALEHLKSLST

-295 DNATKRNLELVQS
+295 DNATRRNLELVQS
-308 LRDGGV
+308 LRDGGI

-334 RRWILQPLLRVDRI
+334 RRWILQPLLNLKHI
-348 NERLEAVDALYRNTL
+348 NERLDAVESLFRNTL

-391 PRDLAQIRS
+391 PKDISQIRL
-400 ALQVIPKLREVLTS
+400 ALQTIPKLRQLLAE
-414 GPELPTLLQRVAERL
+414 GPELPSLLRRILDQL

-436 QRLEDALVDNPPQ
+436 QKLEVALVDNPPQ

-463 ELDELRYIAR
+463 ELDELRFIAQ

-510 KANLHLVPR
+510 KANLHLVPK

-565 EVAQRSSELLETA
+565 EVARRSWELLETA
-578 RAIAELDV
+578 RAVAELDV
-586 LATLAE
+586 LSALAE
-592 VAAKNHYTRPIVDEG
+592 VAAKNHYTRPILDDG
-607 DEIIIKEGRHP
+607 DQIFIKEGRHP
-618 VIEQVQR
+618 VIELVQK

-634 RLDNRENQLLI
+634 LLDNRENQLLI
-645 ITGPNAAGKC
+645 ITGPNAAGK
-655 LSLDTYI
+655 
-662 FTDKGMLTL
+662 
-671 RELMPEGAKLG
+671 
-682 QFSPINAV
+682 
-690 SVKGFDGEATA
+690 
-701 THFYN
+701 
-706 DGIRRTV
+706 
-713 KIRTRFGFELEGTT
+713 
-727 QHRVWV
+727 
-733 RRPDGTEGWKRLG
+733 
-746 EIEVGDFI
+746 
-754 AIDTQIGLWGNEVS
+754 
-768 IPPMELP
+768 
-775 KRAKKYRLPTELTP
+775 
-789 DLAYL
+789 
-794 MGLLIGDGTLTYTH
+794 
-808 SYALT
+808 
-813 TKDKAIRRKFVRL
+813 
-826 NQKLFGYRVQRFG
+826 
-839 RIGWR
+839 
-844 VTSLT
+844 
-849 LRQFLAHLGLGYWR
+849 
-863 AEEKRVPASI
+863 
-873 RKAPKHIVIA
+873 
-883 FLQGLFDTNG
+883 
-893 YADNRRG
+893 
-900 DVQLTTASETLA
+900 
-912 KEVQLLLLNLGILSC
+912 
-927 RRRKLVKGR
+927 
-936 IYHEISLYGENA
+936 
-948 ARFFETVGFRLRRK
+948 
-962 QSRRSSLFF
+962 
-971 PSPVPRPSPLSL
+971 
-983 RLPNFGI
+983 
-990 PHVAPLLKQIHQ
+990 
-1002 CIVQT
+1002 
-1007 SNKPTTLK
+1007 
-1015 RDKTVSSVFYT
+1015 
-1026 YLPRKVAPSYRTL
+1026 
-1039 ERVLAYCQENG
+1039 
-1050 ITGTA
+1050 
-1055 VMELERIVSR
+1055 
-1065 RIFYDA
+1065 
-1071 VSAVETSK
+1071 
-1079 AHVADLNVEPDH
+1079 
-1091 AYVANG
+1091 
-1097 FVSHN
+1097 
-1102 STYLRQV
+1102 STFLRQV

-1124 KEAKIGI
+1124 KEARIGI

-1138 VGAHDELIRG
+1138 VGAHDELVRG

-1218 LLPRVRNYRADVLEE
+1218 LLPKVKNYRAAVLEE

-1259 AGLPEQVIDRAKEI
+1259 AGLPERVIERAKEI
-1273 LMTLESNE
+1273 LVALESND
-1281 QKVITPPKTVTQLIT
+1281 QKVVVPPKSAAQVIA

-1306 APHPVLERLK
+1306 APHPILERLK
-1316 QIDPDSLT
+1316 KIDPDSLT

-1331 LYELKRKL
+1331 LYEIKRKL
-1339 NEIG
+1339 DEME

>member
-133 VAISGA
+133 VAISGT

-147 ESRQH
+147 DSRQH
-152 QHPALRTEHLHRF
+152 QHPALRTEHPHRF

-380 LVARVGTGTAN
+380 LVSRVGTGTAN

-645 ITGPNAAGKC
+645 ITGPNAAGK
-655 LSLDTYI
+655 
-662 FTDKGMLTL
+662 
-671 RELMPEGAKLG
+671 
-682 QFSPINAV
+682 
-690 SVKGFDGEATA
+690 
-701 THFYN
+701 
-706 DGIRRTV
+706 
-713 KIRTRFGFELEGTT
+713 
-727 QHRVWV
+727 
-733 RRPDGTEGWKRLG
+733 
-746 EIEVGDFI
+746 
-754 AIDTQIGLWGNEVS
+754 
-768 IPPMELP
+768 
-775 KRAKKYRLPTELTP
+775 
-789 DLAYL
+789 
-794 MGLLIGDGTLTYTH
+794 
-808 SYALT
+808 
-813 TKDKAIRRKFVRL
+813 
-826 NQKLFGYRVQRFG
+826 
-839 RIGWR
+839 
-844 VTSLT
+844 
-849 LRQFLAHLGLGYWR
+849 
-863 AEEKRVPASI
+863 
-873 RKAPKHIVIA
+873 
-883 FLQGLFDTNG
+883 
-893 YADNRRG
+893 
-900 DVQLTTASETLA
+900 
-912 KEVQLLLLNLGILSC
+912 
-927 RRRKLVKGR
+927 
-936 IYHEISLYGENA
+936 
-948 ARFFETVGFRLRRK
+948 
-962 QSRRSSLFF
+962 
-971 PSPVPRPSPLSL
+971 
-983 RLPNFGI
+983 
-990 PHVAPLLKQIHQ
+990 
-1002 CIVQT
+1002 
-1007 SNKPTTLK
+1007 
-1015 RDKTVSSVFYT
+1015 
-1026 YLPRKVAPSYRTL
+1026 
-1039 ERVLAYCQENG
+1039 
-1050 ITGTA
+1050 
-1055 VMELERIVSR
+1055 
-1065 RIFYDA
+1065 
-1071 VSAVETSK
+1071 
-1079 AHVADLNVEPDH
+1079 
-1091 AYVANG
+1091 
-1097 FVSHN
+1097 

-1115 AQMGSFVPA
+1115 AQIGSFVPA

>member
-1 MADGRYEKL
+1 
-10 TPMFRQYQAIKARYP
+10 MFRQYQAIKSKYP

-89 VAICDQLEEPSP
+89 VAVCDQLEEPSP

-133 VAISGA
+133 SAICSEAEGQRGGA
-139 RDEGRGTS
+139 GEG
-147 ESRQH
+147 ERQ
-152 QHPALRTEHLHRF
+152 QKF
-165 GLAVAEVST
+165 GLAVTEVST
-174 GEFAVTELDAKTLW
+174 GEFAVTELDAKALW

-195 PAEVLLPEQLA
+195 PAEVLLPEQLSN
-206 TDETFIAQLK
+206 DENFIARLK
-216 SVCETTAITSF
+216 SVCEAVTITPF
-227 DLDPFAEPERLL
+227 DLDPFTEPDKLL

-252 VTGMPLAIRAAA
+252 VAGMNLAIKAAA
-264 MVIAYLKRT
+264 LIIAYLQRT
-273 QLSALEHLKSLST
+273 RLSALEHLKSLST

-295 DNATKRNLELVQS
+295 DNATRRNLELVQS
-308 LRDGGV
+308 LRDGGI

-334 RRWILQPLLRVDRI
+334 RRWILQPLLNLKHI
-348 NERLEAVDALYRNTL
+348 NERLDAVESLFRNTL

-391 PRDLAQIRS
+391 PKDISQIRL
-400 ALQVIPKLREVLTS
+400 ALQTIPKLRQLLAE
-414 GPELPTLLQRVAERL
+414 GPELPSLLRRILDQL

-436 QRLEDALVDNPPQ
+436 QKLEVALVDNPPQ

-463 ELDELRYIAR
+463 ELDELRFIAQ
-473 HGKELIAALE
+473 HGKELIATLE
-483 AKERERTGIKNLRV
+483 AKERERTGIKNLRI

-510 KANLHLVPR
+510 KANLHLVPK

-565 EVAQRSSELLETA
+565 EVARRSWELLETA
-578 RAIAELDV
+578 RAVAELDV
-586 LATLAE
+586 LSALAE
-592 VAAKNHYTRPIVDEG
+592 VAAKNHYTRPILDDG
-607 DEIIIKEGRHP
+607 DQIFIKEGRHP
-618 VIEQVQR
+618 VIELVQK

-634 RLDNRENQLLI
+634 LLDNRENQLLI
-645 ITGPNAAGKC
+645 ITGPNAAGK
-655 LSLDTYI
+655 
-662 FTDKGMLTL
+662 
-671 RELMPEGAKLG
+671 
-682 QFSPINAV
+682 
-690 SVKGFDGEATA
+690 
-701 THFYN
+701 
-706 DGIRRTV
+706 
-713 KIRTRFGFELEGTT
+713 
-727 QHRVWV
+727 
-733 RRPDGTEGWKRLG
+733 
-746 EIEVGDFI
+746 
-754 AIDTQIGLWGNEVS
+754 
-768 IPPMELP
+768 
-775 KRAKKYRLPTELTP
+775 
-789 DLAYL
+789 
-794 MGLLIGDGTLTYTH
+794 
-808 SYALT
+808 
-813 TKDKAIRRKFVRL
+813 
-826 NQKLFGYRVQRFG
+826 
-839 RIGWR
+839 
-844 VTSLT
+844 
-849 LRQFLAHLGLGYWR
+849 
-863 AEEKRVPASI
+863 
-873 RKAPKHIVIA
+873 
-883 FLQGLFDTNG
+883 
-893 YADNRRG
+893 
-900 DVQLTTASETLA
+900 
-912 KEVQLLLLNLGILSC
+912 
-927 RRRKLVKGR
+927 
-936 IYHEISLYGENA
+936 
-948 ARFFETVGFRLRRK
+948 
-962 QSRRSSLFF
+962 
-971 PSPVPRPSPLSL
+971 
-983 RLPNFGI
+983 
-990 PHVAPLLKQIHQ
+990 
-1002 CIVQT
+1002 
-1007 SNKPTTLK
+1007 
-1015 RDKTVSSVFYT
+1015 
-1026 YLPRKVAPSYRTL
+1026 
-1039 ERVLAYCQENG
+1039 
-1050 ITGTA
+1050 
-1055 VMELERIVSR
+1055 
-1065 RIFYDA
+1065 
-1071 VSAVETSK
+1071 
-1079 AHVADLNVEPDH
+1079 
-1091 AYVANG
+1091 
-1097 FVSHN
+1097 
-1102 STYLRQV
+1102 STFLRQV

-1124 KEAKIGI
+1124 KEARIGI

-1138 VGAHDELIRG
+1138 VGAHDELVRG

-1218 LLPRVRNYRADVLEE
+1218 LLPKVKNYRAAVLEE

-1259 AGLPEQVIDRAKEI
+1259 AGLPERVIERAKEI
-1273 LMTLESNE
+1273 LVALESND
-1281 QKVITPPKTVTQLIT
+1281 QKVVVPPKSAAQVIA

-1306 APHPVLERLK
+1306 APHPILERLK
-1316 QIDPDSLT
+1316 KIDPDSLT

-1331 LYELKRKL
+1331 LYEIKRKL
-1339 NEIG
+1339 DEME

>member
-133 VAISGA
+133 AAIFGT

-147 ESRQH
+147 ESK
-152 QHPALRTEHLHRF
+152 QHPHPAPRTEHFQRF

-174 GEFAVTELDAKTLW
+174 GEFAVTELDERTLW

-206 TDETFIAQLK
+206 TDETFVAQLK

-227 DLDPFAEPERLL
+227 DLDPFVEPERLL

-334 RRWILQPLLRVDRI
+334 RRWILQPLLKVDRI
-348 NERLEAVDALYRNTL
+348 NERLEAVDVLYRNTL

-400 ALQVIPKLREVLTS
+400 ALQVIPKLREVLTG

-510 KANLHLVPR
+510 KANLHLVPK

-565 EVAQRSSELLETA
+565 EVAQRSNELLETA

-586 LATLAE
+586 LATLGE

-607 DEIIIKEGRHP
+607 DEIIIREGRHP

-645 ITGPNAAGKC
+645 ITGPNAAGK
-655 LSLDTYI
+655 
-662 FTDKGMLTL
+662 
-671 RELMPEGAKLG
+671 
-682 QFSPINAV
+682 
-690 SVKGFDGEATA
+690 
-701 THFYN
+701 
-706 DGIRRTV
+706 
-713 KIRTRFGFELEGTT
+713 
-727 QHRVWV
+727 
-733 RRPDGTEGWKRLG
+733 
-746 EIEVGDFI
+746 
-754 AIDTQIGLWGNEVS
+754 
-768 IPPMELP
+768 
-775 KRAKKYRLPTELTP
+775 
-789 DLAYL
+789 
-794 MGLLIGDGTLTYTH
+794 
-808 SYALT
+808 
-813 TKDKAIRRKFVRL
+813 
-826 NQKLFGYRVQRFG
+826 
-839 RIGWR
+839 
-844 VTSLT
+844 
-849 LRQFLAHLGLGYWR
+849 
-863 AEEKRVPASI
+863 
-873 RKAPKHIVIA
+873 
-883 FLQGLFDTNG
+883 
-893 YADNRRG
+893 
-900 DVQLTTASETLA
+900 
-912 KEVQLLLLNLGILSC
+912 
-927 RRRKLVKGR
+927 
-936 IYHEISLYGENA
+936 
-948 ARFFETVGFRLRRK
+948 
-962 QSRRSSLFF
+962 
-971 PSPVPRPSPLSL
+971 
-983 RLPNFGI
+983 
-990 PHVAPLLKQIHQ
+990 
-1002 CIVQT
+1002 
-1007 SNKPTTLK
+1007 
-1015 RDKTVSSVFYT
+1015 
-1026 YLPRKVAPSYRTL
+1026 
-1039 ERVLAYCQENG
+1039 
-1050 ITGTA
+1050 
-1055 VMELERIVSR
+1055 
-1065 RIFYDA
+1065 
-1071 VSAVETSK
+1071 
-1079 AHVADLNVEPDH
+1079 
-1091 AYVANG
+1091 
-1097 FVSHN
+1097 
-1102 STYLRQV
+1102 STFLRQV

-1259 AGLPEQVIDRAKEI
+1259 AGLPERVIERAKEI
-1273 LMTLESNE
+1273 LITLESND
-1281 QKVITPPKTVTQLIT
+1281 QKVVSPPKTAAQLIA

-1316 QIDPDSLT
+1316 EIDPDSLT

-1339 NEIG
+1339 DEIG